1 MPSNGRARGMQ
12 TVARVAAAVLVAVAA
27 GALASITTAGST
39 SGAASAAYYGYCP
52 GGGSASVYYGYCP
65 PVNEP
70 PDCSTV
76 TANPATLW
84 PANHKLRLITLQGA
98 TDPEGGAV
106 TVTITGVTQDEPL
119 NGTGDG
125 DKSPDAAV
133 GTSSSTVFVRAER
146 ADSRDG
152 RVYRIAFTAADG
164 DGGTCTGTVKVAV
177 PGDQSGSAAV
187 DSAPPS
193 FNSFGP

>member
-1 MPSNGRARGMQ
+1 MPSNGRARGIRI
-12 TVARVAAAVLVAVAA
+12 VARVVAAVLVAVAA
-27 GALASITTAGST
+27 GVLASITTAGST

-76 TANPATLW
+76 TASPNTLW
-84 PANHKLRLITLQGA
+84 PPNHKFVLVTIGGA
-98 TDPEGGAV
+98 TDPEGGSV
-106 TVTITGVTQDEPL
+106 TLTITGVTQDEPL

-125 DKSPDAAV
+125 DTSPDADTGPA
-133 GTSSSTVFVRAER
+133 SNKVFLRAER
-146 ADSRDG
+146 AGDRDG

-164 DGGTCTGTVKVAV
+164 DGGTCSGTVKVGV
-177 PGDQSGSAAV
+177 PHDQSGPAAV

-193 FNSFGP
+193 VNSFGP